1 MRVVIVV
8 ATVVAAFGVLGS
20 LQVLARSA
28 RHLPFEA
35 PIRPLAAGSRAG
47 KASRPAELG
56 QLETLVADALRG
68 DRAAT
73 VRVVA
78 RLAAQGVQL
87 PVDCTP
93 SALAAALES
102 LGRPDRD
109 ASGP

>member
-8 ATVVAAFGVLGS
+8 ATVVAVCGVFGS

-35 PIRPLAAGSRAG
+35 AIRPLAAGARIA

-56 QLETLVADALRG
+56 QLETLVADSLRG

-73 VRVVA
+73 VRLMA
-78 RLAAQGVQL
+78 RLAAQGVHL
-87 PVDCTP
+87 PADCTP
-93 SALAAALES
+93 SMLADALQS
-102 LGRPDRD
+102 LGGADRG
-109 ASGP
+109 ASGR